1 MTSAV
6 WSRRIPFWAS
16 ILVLGKHLDNWYLQV
31 AYSRSILYPS
41 DWSQVNTFAGAAG
54 PYIWWSCRS
63 SWLTSIK
70 TPPKFVQSNCQW
82 HFLNCSSCDRIPNWS
97 CIHPFVDRPGNKN
110 DPNGNIRP
118 RFEIRRHCFYSRMII
133 CQCIDMHYWNGFNTN
148 IQYTVHKQKLKMGTS
163 AKWWIQ

>member
-1 MTSAV
+1 MQMKNGMALDGIGRWESQNAILYVHVFWMTSAV

-54 PYIWWSCRS
+54 PYIWWSSRS

-70 TPPKFVQSNCQW
+70 TPPKFVPSNVIDISWTAAAVTGYQID
-82 HFLNCSSCDRIPNWS
+82 HVSILLLIDQEIKMIPTGTFALDLKSEDIVSIPGWS
-97 CIHPFVDRPGNKN
+97 YV
-110 DPNGNIRP
+110 
-118 RFEIRRHCFYSRMII
+118 S
-133 CQCIDMHYWNGFNTN
+133 
-148 IQYTVHKQKLKMGTS
+148 V
-163 AKWWIQ
+163 